1 MEWLESILAHRLS
14 HGSAAFAGAGAAGGG
29 DGGAGEQPAAPP
41 LARRPSSVARAV
53 PQETVHMRR
62 VSQLASV
69 AGLAEGPL
77 LAAAGEADIALED
90 ARLHTRHADWSASS
104 LKPPTPPSLGSATAE
119 HPCFLGLGSG
129 RWRAA
134 LWRRARAAESTVRR
148 RMEARALTYV
158 IVPYH
163 VSARHLPRASTR
175 PLGLGFGLGSR

>member
-90 ARLHTRHADWSASS
+90 ARLHTRHADWSAPS
-104 LKPPTPPSLGSATAE
+104 LKPPRPPSLPAAPQLNTPASWGSV
-119 HPCFLGLGSG
+119 LGGGALHSG
-129 RWRAA
+129 GAA
-134 LWRRARAAESTVRR
+134 VPRRA
-148 RMEARALTYV
+148 
-158 IVPYH
+158 P
-163 VSARHLPRASTR
+163 
-175 PLGLGFGLGSR
+175 

>member
-1 MEWLESILAHRLS
+1 MEWLESVLAHRLS

-104 LKPPTPPSLGSATAE
+104 LKPPTPPLSAVPQLNTPASWGWVLGGGAL
-119 HPCFLGLGSG
+119 HSG
-129 RWRAA
+129 GAPV
-134 LWRRARAAESTVRR
+134 LRRA
-148 RMEARALTYV
+148 
-158 IVPYH
+158 P
-163 VSARHLPRASTR
+163 
-175 PLGLGFGLGSR
+175 

>member
-1 MEWLESILAHRLS
+1 MEWLESVLAHRLS

-90 ARLHTRHADWSASS
+90 ARLHTRHADWSA
-104 LKPPTPPSLGSATAE
+104 PSLQPPAPPLS
-119 HPCFLGLGSG
+119 
-129 RWRAA
+129 RQ
-134 LWRRARAAESTVRR
+134 
-148 RMEARALTYV
+148 
-158 IVPYH
+158 
-163 VSARHLPRASTR
+163 RHS
-175 PLGLGFGLGSR
+175 